1 MKPTMTEPSARAAKT
16 SGEPAEKPR
25 RGRPRETVV
34 LFYVANQMFA
44 VAADSVQ
51 EIRST
56 DSLAGA
62 ANEIEHPELPKVRHT
77 IERSGRTYYV
87 VNAGT
92 HFGLQLT
99 RPALVLILRQFR
111 AAVLVDRI
119 DRMAEIPGVYPLPLA
134 FTGDERR
141 WYRGL
146 AYLDDSVIP
155 VVEPTGFLTPHEF
168 QRLDQAHQQALER
181 PGTTA
186 VEA

>member
-1 MKPTMTEPSARAAKT
+1 MTSTSPS
-16 SGEPAEKPR
+16 PASRRPR
-25 RGRPRETVV
+25 RPETVV
-34 LFYVANQMFA
+34 LFFVANQMFA
-44 VAADSVQ
+44 IAADSVH

-62 ANEIEHPELPKVRHT
+62 AIELESSSLPKVRHT
-77 IERSGRTYYV
+77 LDRSGRVYYV
-87 VNAGT
+87 VNAGV
-92 HFGLQLT
+92 HFGLPVT

-134 FTGDERR
+134 FGGDERR

-155 VVEPTGFLTPHEF
+155 VVEPTGFLTPREF
-168 QRLDQAHQQALER
+168 HTLDAAHRQQLARETAQAVQA
-181 PGTTA
+181 
-186 VEA
+186 